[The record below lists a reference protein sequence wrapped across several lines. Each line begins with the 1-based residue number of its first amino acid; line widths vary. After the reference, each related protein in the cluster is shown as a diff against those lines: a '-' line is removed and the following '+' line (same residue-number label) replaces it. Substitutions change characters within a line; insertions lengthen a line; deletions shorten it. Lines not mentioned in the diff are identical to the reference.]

1 MPGRPVSAEP
11 AIEGP
16 ASTKAMA
23 RIKLSARIRLSPDF
37 AADAVRRSC
46 GQLRN
51 HAAFPE
57 FFAKAENGFVAP
69 EICFV
74 AMNGR
79 HNPRWYPAGRTTV
92 NRNSGGPY

>member
-1 MPGRPVSAEP
+1 MPGRPLSAEP

-37 AADAVRRSC
+37 SADAFRRSC

-74 AMNGR
+74 VMNGR
-79 HNPRWYPAGRTTV
+79 HKPCFFHAAPTTE